1 MLQGV
6 VVALVAAVG
15 AACSGG
21 PGESVTIPVPP
32 AVEVP
37 GASDPQDGVAC
48 VDGAPFAPA
57 RVWLLSDEQYV
68 NVVRDVFGVTL
79 IDADKEITTGKS
91 VTGEYSNMSE
101 QVGVGTPEAES
112 YERAAAKLAPL
123 IVAKLPS
130 LVPACA
136 EAIDTTCVES
146 FVRDVVPQA
155 WRRPLTDSEKSGLV
169 QLYTD
174 AAQDGATTAAATM
187 IEATLESAS
196 FLYRTEVGIEAADAR
211 GAITLSTHETASALS
226 FMFLESSPDAELRA
240 KADDGSLAS
249 QDVLA
254 AQVDRLMA
262 IPEARA
268 TMTKKVSYWA
278 DAERIPL
285 VQKDA
290 DLFPEW
296 TAELRAALYADVQ
309 AQLGRVVAMGAITDL
324 ISPFPVESD
333 PSIVAAYGGTSRP
346 AGLLTH
352 PGILAATDHREGLSD
367 PVHRGLYIY
376 ERYICGSAVASP
388 PANAQLI
395 AASMQGTERERAAQ
409 RARMSCGACHSRFD
423 PLGLSTEGY
432 DPIGRDAPNVDSS
445 AIITGM
451 GPDLD
456 GPVAGIGELAIKLK
470 TGRRVA
476 DCAAGALEKYALGY
490 SPEVEQSCALRDV
503 KNAFAK
509 TGSFLD
515 FFRALAVSPAFRS
528 RDARNP

>member
-1 MLQGV
+1 
-6 VVALVAAVG
+6 
-15 AACSGG
+15 
-21 PGESVTIPVPP
+21 
-32 AVEVP
+32 
-37 GASDPQDGVAC
+37 
-48 VDGAPFAPA
+48 
-57 RVWLLSDEQYV
+57 LSDEQYV

-79 IDADKEITTGKS
+79 AGADTEITTGKS

-112 YERAAAKLAPL
+112 YERAAAELAPL

-130 LVPACA
+130 LVPACG
-136 EAIDTTCVES
+136 EAIDAACIES
-146 FVRDVVPQA
+146 FVRDVVPRA
-155 WRRPLTDSEKSGLV
+155 WRRPLTDGERSGLV
-169 QLYTD
+169 QIYTD
-174 AAQDGATTAAATM
+174 AAQDDASTAAATM

-196 FLYRTEVGIEAADAR
+196 FLYRTEVGMEAANAQ

-249 QDVLA
+249 PDVLA

-262 IPEARA
+262 LPESRA
-268 TMTKKVSYWA
+268 AMTKKVSYWA

-285 VQKDA
+285 VQKDTG
-290 DLFPEW
+290 LFPAW
-296 TAELRAALYADVQ
+296 TPELRDALYGDVQ
-309 AQLGRVVAMGAITDL
+309 AQLARVVATGAITDL
-324 ISPFPVESD
+324 ISPFPIETD
-333 PSIVAAYGGTSRP
+333 PSIVAVYGGTSRP

-352 PGILAATDHREGLSD
+352 PGILAATDHRQGLSD

-376 ERYICGSAVASP
+376 ERYVCGSAVASP
-388 PANAQLI
+388 PANATSI
-395 AASMQGTERERAAQ
+395 AAGMQGTERERAAQ
-409 RARMSCGACHSRFD
+409 RAKMSCGVCHARFD

-432 DPIGRDAPNVDSS
+432 DPIGLDAPNVDSS
-445 AIITGM
+445 AIISGL

-456 GPVAGIGELAIKLK
+456 GAVSGLGDVAVKLR

-490 SPEVEQSCALRDV
+490 SPEAEQSCALRDV

-509 TGSFLD
+509 SGSFLD
-515 FFRALAVSPAFRS
+515 FFRALALSPAFRS